1 MAHISRTA
9 HLLTLLKKK
18 KACGC
23 TKRHVV
29 VKNGTRSLQMYV
41 TPHLSLCQD
50 SCEIFFSVFQ
60 PGDFEKAAIQPPGE
74 LFLRAVVFLRGD

>member
-1 MAHISRTA
+1 
-9 HLLTLLKKK
+9 
-18 KACGC
+18 
-23 TKRHVV
+23 
-29 VKNGTRSLQMYV
+29 MYV